1 MHGSDVDVERRSLV
15 TRERLGA
22 VPVRIG
28 VHVDGDWAILRSF
41 GVALCAARALRA
53 RCIVCILRIS

>member
-1 MHGSDVDVERRSLV
+1 MHGSDVDVERKSLV
-15 TRERLGA
+15 TRDRLGA

-28 VHVDGDWAILRSF
+28 VHDGDWAILRSF